1 MLFPGDLKTCPML
14 SPRFQLTYL
23 KDKGKILKAARGWC
37 GGKQLIFTGI
47 NIRADSL

>member
-23 KDKGKILKAARGWC
+23 KDKEKILKENKDRGQENSD
-37 GGKQLIFTGI
+37 G
-47 NIRADSL
+47 